1 MLTEGIK
8 LLRADFVRAR
18 SSRSPRNG
26 RFPQLRKYAKLDWE
40 PWTQDGPTDSLVPS
54 DESMSA
60 AAEASRMAYS
70 IMHLTKDQL
79 IKVHGD
85 AGFDGFEEAIG
96 NLANTEEMLK
106 AIVQMIEGAHGRMI
120 VSACACMQKQ
130 KHQNLACRYRKD
142 RQVRRKP

>member
-18 SSRSPRNG
+18 SSRSRRNG
-26 RFPQLRKYAKLDWE
+26 RFQQLRKYAKLDWE

-54 DESMSA
+54 DESISA

-96 NLANTEEMLK
+96 NLANTEEML
-106 AIVQMIEGAHGRMI
+106 
-120 VSACACMQKQ
+120 
-130 KHQNLACRYRKD
+130 
-142 RQVRRKP
+142 RR

>member
-1 MLTEGIK
+1 
-8 LLRADFVRAR
+8 
-18 SSRSPRNG
+18 
-26 RFPQLRKYAKLDWE
+26 
-40 PWTQDGPTDSLVPS
+40 
-54 DESMSA
+54 
-60 AAEASRMAYS
+60 MAYS

-96 NLANTEEMLK
+96 NPANTEEMLK
-106 AIVQMIEGAHGRMI
+106 AIIQMIEGAHGRMI
-120 VSACACMQKQ
+120 VSARACMQKQ